1 MTPWPWGGLGLDP
14 WLTLAMA
21 LISFVSEGLY
31 GATSFGP
38 AITFNVGWQVCY
50 LLGLSDGTLT
60 SVAVDMT

>member
-1 MTPWPWGGLGLDP
+1 
-14 WLTLAMA
+14 MA

-60 SVAVDMT
+60 SVAVDMTVT